1 MEKYRSKDLVTIS
14 VTLLS
19 FWFTVLSVIPIIMP
33 SLVAYVFGSNKHRY
47 KTLYG
52 LSSIHFLISMLAGE
66 LIFFM
71 ISSFVINYIMD
82 FYNPRVFWYI
92 VIAGFI
98 SNYLF
103 SVIFYFLGS
112 YRAKIKKANKFT

>member
-1 MEKYRSKDLVTIS
+1 MEKYRSKAFITTS

-19 FWFTVLSVIPIIMP
+19 FSFIVLNVIPIIMP
-33 SLVAYVFGSNKHRY
+33 SLVAYVFGSNKYRY

-66 LIFFM
+66 LTFFI
-71 ISSFVINYIMD
+71 ISSFAINYIMD
-82 FYNPRVFWYI
+82 FYNPKIFWYI
-92 VIAGFI
+92 VIASFI

-112 YRAKIKKANKFT
+112 YLAKIRKARG

>member
-1 MEKYRSKDLVTIS
+1 MEKYRSKGLVTIS

-19 FWFTVLSVIPIIMP
+19 SWFVILSVIPIVMP
-33 SLVAYVFGSNKHRY
+33 SLVAYVFGSNKYRY

-52 LSSIHFLISMLAGE
+52 LSNVHFLISMLVGE

-71 ISSFVINYIMD
+71 ISSFVINAIMD
-82 FYNPRVFWYI
+82 FYNPKIFWYI
-92 VIAGFI
+92 AIASFI
-98 SNYLF
+98 LNYLF

-112 YRAKIKKANKFT
+112 YRAKIKKARG